1 MLGNMRMLRKTLFNL
16 HMIAG
21 LVAAFFV
28 IVLGLTGSIM
38 AFEEEIDHATHP
50 RLFYVDAPG
59 RAPLSLAALTQRLS
73 ASLPGPVV
81 AYRMGVAPNLSYS
94 LATPAGTVFVN
105 QYTGEILGTRNAP
118 TWLNDVHQIH
128 LRLLAGDTGKA
139 IVSWAGVVM
148 VLLTASGL
156 YLWWPV
162 KRVSIDAAAGGRRV
176 WFDVHNAVGVV
187 SFAFLIVLAF
197 TGTIIG
203 FERVTTPWIY
213 SATGTHPSPGN
224 VAVKPVPGANLI
236 PPDDAV
242 AIAAR
247 ALPGAAAI
255 AVNVASGKAPYRVAL
270 RYPEDLTPGGRSRV
284 FVHPYTGAILQAE
297 SSRTTAAGTRVV
309 ILNRALHTGDIFG
322 IATKILMSL
331 ASLAAVAQVV
341 TGTLMWWKR
350 PRAARS
356 RSAVVAPR

>member
-1 MLGNMRMLRKTLFNL
+1 MLRRTLFNL

-21 LVAAFFV
+21 LGAALFV
-28 IVLGLTGSIM
+28 VVLGLTGSIM

-50 RLFYVDAPG
+50 HLFYVEGQG
-59 RAPLSLAALTQRLS
+59 RPPLSLTALSTRLA

-81 AYRMGVAPNLSYS
+81 SYGMGVTSNRSYS
-94 LATPAGTVFVN
+94 LATPAGIVFVN
-105 QYTGEILGTRNAP
+105 QYTGEILGIRNAP
-118 TWLNDVHQIH
+118 TWLSDVHQIH
-128 LRLLAGDTGKA
+128 LRLLAGATGKT
-139 IVSWAGVVM
+139 VMSWAGLVT

-162 KRVSIDAAAGGRRV
+162 KRVSIDTAAGGRRV

-187 SFAFLIVLAF
+187 SFAFLLVLAL

-213 SATGTHPSPGN
+213 SATGSRPYPGS
-224 VAVKPVPGANLI
+224 VAVTPVAGGNLI
-236 PPDDAV
+236 APEDAV
-242 AIAAR
+242 AIAMR

-255 AVNVASGKAPYRVAL
+255 AVNATSGKAPYRVAL

-284 FVHPYTGAILQAE
+284 FVHPYTGAVLQAE

-309 ILNRALHTGDIFG
+309 IANRALHTGDIFG
-322 IATKILMSL
+322 TPTKILMSL
-331 ASLAAVAQVV
+331 ASLAAVAQAV

-350 PRAARS
+350 PRAVR
-356 RSAVVAPR
+356 RRKAVVAPR